1 MKFMIALFIM
11 LLFILDGCGGET
23 TAPDVTPPDTSKYT
37 YTLLAWNDLG
47 MHCMDGNDY
56 SVFSILPP
64 YNNLHAQ
71 LKDKS
76 GKLIESG
83 VTITY
88 EAITGMDGKINT
100 DSAGKTNFWD
110 FSTKLFPGSNLQPN
124 VGLAGK
130 KTPST
135 TPHQLTFNT
144 TQKWWEAE
152 GIPLTPYNNDGS
164 KNYYPLVKVTAKDTQ
179 GTVLAEAKV
188 VLPISDEMDCKR
200 CHASHSPAL
209 KAKPGGGWVNNT
221 DPEKDFKLN
230 ILKLHDEKFPNA
242 VKDNFASLQTKGYNY
257 SKTGLEAT
265 VNSGTPIL
273 CASCHKSNALPGTG
287 VAGVKPLTQAIHGLH
302 ATVNDP
308 ITNLSMDS
316 SQNRNSCYA
325 CHPGEATKCLRGA
338 MGDLNDSSGNSKIQ
352 CQSCHGTIGKVGS
365 SARKGWFDEPNCQAC
380 HHDGAAETTAV
391 HTNGT
396 LKSWADKRFAT
407 NANTPMAGVSLYR
420 FSKGHGNLQCEA
432 CHGST
437 HAIYPAHTADNLLAK
452 GVQGHTGFIGEC
464 SACHATVPNTTS
476 EGPHGM
482 HTVGQYWVEK
492 HKHVAEHNQNQ
503 CKACHGSDFRGSE
516 LSKTWSDRKFRVEDG
531 TKAFVKGHKISCYDC
546 HNGPGGGDD

>member
-76 GKLIESG
+76 GKLIGSG

-88 EAITGMDGKINT
+88 EAITGTDGKINT
-100 DSAGKTNFWD
+100 DSASKTNFWD

-130 KTPST
+130 KNPST
-135 TPHQLTFNT
+135 TPHKLTFNT

-152 GIPLTPYNNDGS
+152 GIPLTPYNDDGS
-164 KNYYPLVKVTAKDTQ
+164 KSYYPLVKVTAKDAQ
-179 GTVLAEAKV
+179 GTILAEAKV

-209 KAKPGGGWVNNT
+209 KAKPSSGWVNNT

-273 CASCHKSNALPGTG
+273 CASCHQSNALPGTG

-365 SARKGWFDEPNCQAC
+365 NARKGWFDEPNCQAC

-492 HKHVAEHNQNQ
+492 HKQVAEHNQNQ
-503 CKACHGSDFRGSE
+503 CKACHGSDYRGSE